1 MKERI
6 AALAREIKTGYD
18 GIRGKA
24 RAARAADASLAVPVS
39 RSPVTGSVCAVDG
52 GLLAQRMHGAD
63 IVVVR
68 AVGVNFIYQ
77 NSKLKTFSHHP
88 SRSPQFEVE
97 LKNSL
102 DEHGANAFRSLVR
115 LRHELACAVSM
126 IEKFSPDALF
136 IDGSLLPVPSD
147 RPADGSGLSTQYAE
161 VLALY
166 GKLVDSAKAKNCLL
180 CGVIKDSRSRKLSE
194 RLGFSCSDS
203 LLCNFLL
210 DEGERTQ
217 AMPYF
222 EANPPSKDLAAL
234 GKNISAFYLKPSK
247 SDLPLRI
254 ELLGKEVD
262 KAASLV
268 CSLSS
273 ISENFAY
280 PAVLVEADMCA
291 ALDPREMEPIEGAL
305 LSLSGLRPL
314 RRNSRPFR

>member
-1 MKERI
+1 MRERI
-6 AALAREIKTGYD
+6 ASLAREIKNSYD
-18 GIRGKA
+18 GIRGRA
-24 RAARAADASLAVPVS
+24 RAMRAANPSLAVPVP
-39 RSPVTGSVCAVDG
+39 RPPVSGSVCAVDG

-63 IVVVR
+63 IVVAR

-77 NSKLKTFSHHP
+77 DSKLKTFSHHP

-97 LKNSL
+97 LRNSL
-102 DEHGANAFRSLVR
+102 DEHEANVFRSLVR

-136 IDGSLLPVPSD
+136 MDGSLLPVPSD
-147 RPADGSGLSTQYAE
+147 RPADGSGLSKQYAE

-166 GKLVDSAKAKNCLL
+166 AKLFDSTKAKNCLL

-194 RLGFSCSDS
+194 GLGFSCSDS
-203 LLCNFLL
+203 LLCSFLL
-210 DEGERTQ
+210 DEGERTR

-222 EANPPSKDLAAL
+222 DGKPSKDLATL
-234 GKNISAFYLKPSK
+234 GENISAFYLKSSK
-247 SDLPLRI
+247 NDLPLRI
-254 ELLGKEVD
+254 ELLGTDVER
-262 KAASLV
+262 AASLI

-291 ALDPREMEPIEGAL
+291 ALDPREMEPIESAL

-314 RRNSRPFR
+314 RRNARPFR